1 MRLIRFLGSGIHGFI
16 KLNIKFNSDLTFIT
30 GINGSGKTSA
40 LNAIVALISPNL
52 YTLAKLQFHEISV
65 ELINDDKHITVSANT
80 TDNAILLH
88 ASSAVEPFLFV
99 KYGLDPDLPPTR
111 QLEAEYDHYRELF
124 SANANHPVLKAIAD
138 LPTPMF
144 LGLDRRARFE
154 EDITKTSRLLT
165 PRSIRSSRNVFAT
178 SLSRS
183 LSDAEEL
190 RATNYRDA
198 LILSGQI
205 AEELQQELLLSL
217 LSVDMGDRGNPLVPT
232 SRIPSFFLR
241 DLDLLRLAR
250 IHEQVAA
257 TRPLG
262 QRRARCSILAIV
274 LNSFVII

>member
-124 SANANHPVLKAIAD
+124 SANAKSSGAQSNSGFAD
-138 LPTPMF
+138 T
-144 LGLDRRARFE
+144 D
-154 EDITKTSRLLT
+154 
-165 PRSIRSSRNVFAT
+165 V
-178 SLSRS
+178 
-183 LSDAEEL
+183 
-190 RATNYRDA
+190 
-198 LILSGQI
+198 SG
-205 AEELQQELLLSL
+205 
-217 LSVDMGDRGNPLVPT
+217 
-232 SRIPSFFLR
+232 
-241 DLDLLRLAR
+241 
-250 IHEQVAA
+250 
-257 TRPLG
+257 LG
-262 QRRARCSILAIV
+262 QKG
-274 LNSFVII
+274 SF